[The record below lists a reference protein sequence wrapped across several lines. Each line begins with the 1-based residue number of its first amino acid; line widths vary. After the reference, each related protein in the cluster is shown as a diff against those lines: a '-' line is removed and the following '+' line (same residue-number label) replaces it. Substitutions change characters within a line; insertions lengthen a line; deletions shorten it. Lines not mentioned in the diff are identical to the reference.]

1 MTRHQRRLSLRLL
14 IPLVLALAAL
24 LGWLLLF
31 ADASAGQETS
41 YPPTAGQRAPV
52 KQASKKQ
59 ASKKQDSKEQASPE
73 SSDTS
78 GEKPAGRG
86 DGTETGQE
94 VTVYVTG
101 QVASPGLVRLA
112 PGSRVADAV
121 QASGGFTGSA
131 DRQAVNLARPV
142 RDGEQIH
149 LPKPGEQSPSGAQN
163 GAMGAA
169 EDATGS
175 VGTPAGPVDL
185 NSAGEQQLTALPGIG
200 PALAKRI
207 VADREKNGPFRSIA
221 DLTRVK
227 GIGKKLAAKLSEHAR
242 VN

>member
-1 MTRHQRRLSLRLL
+1 M
-14 IPLVLALAAL
+14 
-24 LGWLLLF
+24 
-31 ADASAGQETS
+31 
-41 YPPTAGQRAPV
+41 
-52 KQASKKQ
+52 
-59 ASKKQDSKEQASPE
+59 
-73 SSDTS
+73 
-78 GEKPAGRG
+78 GRSEG
-86 DGTETGQE
+86 AETGQE

-112 PGSRVADAV
+112 PGARVADAV

-149 LPKPGEQSPSGAQN
+149 LPRAGERLPPGALN

-207 VADREKNGPFRSIA
+207 VADREKNGPFRSVA
-221 DLTRVK
+221 SLTRVK

>member
-1 MTRHQRRLSLRLL
+1 MTRHQRRLSPRLL

-59 ASKKQDSKEQASPE
+59 ASKKQAGPE

-78 GEKPAGRG
+78 GEKPAGRR

-101 QVASPGLVRLA
+101 QVANPGLVHLA
-112 PGSRVADAV
+112 PGARVADAV

-131 DRQAVNLARPV
+131 DRQAVNLARPI

-149 LPKPGEQSPSGAQN
+149 LPKPGEQSPPGAQN